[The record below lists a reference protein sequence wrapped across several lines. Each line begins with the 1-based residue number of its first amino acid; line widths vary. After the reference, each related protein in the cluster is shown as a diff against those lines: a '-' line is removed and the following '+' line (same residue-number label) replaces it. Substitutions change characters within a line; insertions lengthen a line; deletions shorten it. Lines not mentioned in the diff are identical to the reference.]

1 MTGTDEVAK
10 AAWAAAQRIG
20 MQIAAL
26 PIEQRAAAFAAVE
39 RGAQDT
45 ARQMGLAGKPM
56 DEFIALQMNAIR
68 GVVQSIDLGGNP
80 QGGNA

>member
-1 MTGTDEVAK
+1 MTEADEVAR

-26 PIEQRAAAFAAVE
+26 PIEQRAAAFAGVE
-39 RGAQDT
+39 RGAHET
-45 ARQMGLAGKPM
+45 ARQMRLAGRPM
-56 DEFIALQMNAIR
+56 DEFIDNQMKAIR